1 MSSQNPPPTLMATDA
16 APIATDSK
24 ALRRRAE
31 AIARHYEI
39 GASRGDQH
47 LSRDEMKKALHELRV
62 HQIEQEM
69 QNEELNRVQL
79 ALAQSNARNFDL
91 YDLAP
96 VGYCNLTEDNL
107 IAQFNLTLTSLLGV
121 TRKALQG
128 QSFSDFVLEPD
139 QEIWYRLR
147 LQLLASG
154 TPQTGQLR
162 LSRSGGVPVW
172 VHLAATLVKDNAGK
186 PELRLAV
193 SDIGTLKQAE
203 QDLRESQQSL
213 AQNNTALLR
222 FSEITAHHMQEP
234 ARRIAS
240 YADLLRRQLSDK
252 LNDPPA
258 KLSLDFIDQQARYL
272 QNLLRD
278 VQRYLAADQPMG
290 TPERVDTAAL
300 VANLVENL
308 ADRLAAT
315 TARIT
320 VDELPA
326 AWFDAPRLG
335 NVFELLL
342 DNALRHG
349 AALGHSAESLQVRVD
364 GERVGSVV
372 RYCVSDNGPGI
383 EVQYRERVFRAF
395 ERLHSGGTDSGIGLA
410 LVRRIVESAGGQA
423 WINETPGGGCS
434 VCFELPRAQ

>member
-1 MSSQNPPPTLMATDA
+1 MSNQNPPLTRPPTDSVSMATD
-16 APIATDSK
+16 TK

-31 AIARHYEI
+31 AIAQHYAV
-39 GASRGDQH
+39 GASMDDQN

-62 HQIEQEM
+62 HQIELDM
-69 QNEELNRVQL
+69 QNEELSRAQL
-79 ALAQSNARNFDL
+79 ALAQSNARHFDL

-96 VGYCNLTEDNL
+96 VGYCNLTAHSL
-107 IAQFNLTLTSLLGV
+107 ITQFNLTLTTLLGV
-121 TRKALQG
+121 TRKDLQG
-128 QSFSDFVLEPD
+128 RSFSDFVLEPD

-147 LQLLASG
+147 MQLLASG

-162 LSRSGGVPVW
+162 LSRSGGAPVW
-172 VHLAATLVKDNAGK
+172 VHLAATLEKDDAGK

-222 FSEITAHHMQEP
+222 FSEVTAHHMQEP

-240 YADLLRRQLSDK
+240 YADLLRRQLSGT
-252 LNDPPA
+252 LNDPQA
-258 KLSLDFIDQQARYL
+258 QLSLDFIDQQARYL

-290 TPERVDTAAL
+290 APEPVDTAAL
-300 VANLVENL
+300 VAHLVENL

-315 TARIT
+315 GTRIT
-320 VDELPA
+320 VGALPA

-349 AALGHSAESLQVRVD
+349 LAQGHSAESLHIRVD

-383 EVQYRERVFRAF
+383 EAQYRERVFRAF

-423 WINETPGGGCS
+423 WINEAPGGGCS
-434 VCFELPRAQ
+434 VCFELPRAK